1 MSNQAFDRLVARQN
15 LQSAIE
21 AHDCWGRALVRTDID
36 AAELDFLARSFRGS
50 KQRIIAAREQAS
62 NWWG

>member
-21 AHDCWGRALVRTDID
+21 AHDCWGRALVRTDVSNE
-36 AAELDFLARSFRGS
+36 ELNFLARSFKGS
-50 KQRIIAAREQAS
+50 KQRIVEAREQLS